1 MVTTCIRA
9 HLLWDATRDIALT
22 IVTIST
28 LYLTLFTLKFEN
40 FMIANTTSQRY
51 PRLHVGLEFIVTNS
65 HLDSW
70 MSVTLGSYVTSRR
83 LL

>member
-1 MVTTCIRA
+1 MVTTCILAR
-9 HLLWDATRDIALT
+9 LLWDAIRDIALT

-40 FMIANTTSQRY
+40 FMIVNTTSQRY

-70 MSVTLGSYVTSRR
+70 TPVTLGSYVTSRR